1 MNEKMVK
8 KLPILRVI
16 EEDTRSIEDVVAREH
31 TTVILLNGREIVT
44 LLCSPLDLEY
54 LVAGFLLS
62 ERLIE
67 TRDDIIK
74 IAVTGEEGKSV
85 VRVET
90 KEPGDT
96 AEYISSARLIASSG
110 SRGASFNS
118 TADTISRTKVTSQ
131 VKITTGQIFA
141 LVEEFHR
148 RSPVF
153 TATGG
158 VHSAAIGNTDGILVF
173 SDDVGRHN
181 AIDRVFGEC
190 LLKDVATAER
200 IMLTSGRV
208 SSEILLKIARRK
220 LPVIISISA
229 PTDVAVA
236 LADNIGI
243 TLVGFV
249 RGKKMNIYTN
259 DWRIKRNDE

>member
-1 MNEKMVK
+1 MNEKMIK

-16 EEDTRSIEDVVAREH
+16 EEDTRGIEDVVAREH
-31 TTVILLNGREIVT
+31 SAVIVLNDREIVT

-54 LVAGFLLS
+54 LAAGFLLS
-62 ERLIE
+62 EGLIN

-74 IAVTGEEGKSV
+74 IEVTGEEGKSV

-90 KEPGDT
+90 KEPGDI
-96 AEYISSARLIASSG
+96 AEYTSAARLIASSG
-110 SRGASFNS
+110 SRGASSGNR
-118 TADTISRTKVTSQ
+118 ADTKSRAKVASRVEISS
-131 VKITTGQIFA
+131 GQIFT

-148 RSPVF
+148 CSPVF

-158 VHSAAIGNTDGILVF
+158 VHSAALCSTDGILVF

-190 LLKDVATAER
+190 LLKDMATAER

-220 LPVIISISA
+220 VPIIISVSA
-229 PTDVAVA
+229 PTDVAVD
-236 LADNIGI
+236 LADSMGI
-243 TLVGFV
+243 TLAGFV
-249 RGKKMNIYTN
+249 RGKKMNIYTH
-259 DWRIKRNDE
+259 DWRIKRNGE